1 MAGPLTPRLSFSAPA
16 KSRLLVFDASGSD
29 ILAATA
35 LQGLEFAV
43 LPSRGEVL
51 YLNPGV
57 LLRMI
62 KHAGRIDW
70 GLIRARR
77 GRGLFGELYKVHLLA
92 CVDYIRPDVVVTW
105 VDNSWLFHAVSR
117 AYSGAEFYAMQN
129 GNRSLGCVTTNPPRK
144 VPGGYVTSMPN
155 LLCFGRYEEEL
166 YRSHGHRIDR
176 FHLVGPL
183 IGGYYRSLH
192 PTAPAP
198 KYDICLPSQWRADL
212 MADGGVIA
220 ETVAAL
226 AGYLGR
232 YARERGVKVCVAA
245 RTSGA
250 AERAFY
256 EKALGP
262 GATIVPHEDL
272 LPSLSSYRAVD
283 ESAVVVGFCSTILL
297 ESVGWG
303 KKVLF
308 CNLFRDVDSYA
319 PPAGPWSVDE
329 PSYEVFRHKLDAL
342 RAMSP
347 DEFRAAY
354 GEFARRA
361 VSFDPAKPA
370 HLYLRELILKRLA

>member
-1 MAGPLTPRLSFSAPA
+1 MAGPLIRLSFSAPA
-16 KSRLLVFDASGSD
+16 KSRILIFDASGSD
-29 ILAATA
+29 ILGRTA

-51 YLNPGV
+51 YLSPGV

-62 KHAGRIDW
+62 KHAEQIDW
-70 GLIRARR
+70 GLILARR

-117 AYSGAEFYAMQN
+117 AYPKAAFYAMQN
-129 GNRSLGCVTTNPPRK
+129 GNRSLGCVTSNPPRK
-144 VPGGYVTSMPN
+144 VPEGYVTSMPDF
-155 LLCFGRYEEEL
+155 LCFGRYEEEL
-166 YRSHGHRIDR
+166 YRSHGHQIDR
-176 FHLVGPL
+176 YHHVGPL
-183 IGGYYRSLH
+183 IGGWYRSLH
-192 PTAPAP
+192 PSAPAS
-198 KYDICLPSQWRADL
+198 KYDVCLPSQWRADL

-226 AGYLGR
+226 AEYLGR
-232 YARERGVKVCVAA
+232 YIRERGVSVCVAA

-256 EKALGP
+256 EKALGS
-262 GATIVPHEDL
+262 GVTIIPHEDL

-297 ESVGWG
+297 EALGWG

-319 PPAGPWSVDE
+319 PRPGPWSVDE
-329 PSYEVFRHKLDAL
+329 PRYELFRDKLDAL

-347 DEFRAAY
+347 S
-354 GEFARRA
+354 EFASVYGDFARDA
-361 VSFDPAKPA
+361 MSFDPAKPA
-370 HLYLRELILKRLA
+370 HLYLRELVLKRLG